1 MTDRRTFIGG
11 AMASA
16 LAGCDWSR
24 AFRSPAVG
32 GRWAGWR
39 PGEYQVHFIYTGRSE
54 SSFHIFPDGTSMLL
68 DCGTANRKRNEYT
81 LPSAPDATREPGEQV
96 ARYVHKVNPNGDRV
110 DYMMSSHW
118 HVDHVGADA
127 PDYVAP
133 GVSPIGCGRS
143 GFGQAAEFLHFGKA
157 IDRSW
162 PDFDDPVPIATRETA
177 HIRKVYEALR
187 RRDGLAV
194 EKFRLGA
201 TDQIVPLHGSA
212 PGFACR
218 NVCANGRIALPDGTA
233 RDVLKEHIAERN
245 AVGKKT
251 RIDENTLSLGMIVS
265 YGCFRFFTAGD
276 ALGRFFE
283 EALADAVEHCHV
295 SKTNHHTH
303 VSMPPRLVQ
312 KLASRYW
319 ITLVWD
325 SRQSMPSVMRTLA
338 DKTLYPGDRTI
349 IPCFMPPDR
358 RSADAGEAWLKDVP
372 AAVFE
377 PCHVVLS
384 VAEGGESYTVSCL
397 GALEDNFIVR
407 AQFAERIA

>member
-1 MTDRRTFIGG
+1 MQMDRRTFIGG
-11 AMASA
+11 AMASVF
-16 LAGCDWSR
+16 AGCDWSR
-24 AFRSPAVG
+24 AFRSPDVG
-32 GRWAGWR
+32 SKWLGWR
-39 PGEYQVHFIYTGRSE
+39 PGEYQVHFIYTGRCE
-54 SSFHIFPDGTSMLL
+54 SSFHIFPDGTSLLL
-68 DCGTANRKRNEYT
+68 DCGTANRKRNKYT

-96 ARYVHKVNPNGDRV
+96 ARYVLAVNPNGDHV

-118 HVDHVGADA
+118 HVDHVGADE

-143 GFGQAAEFLHFGKA
+143 GFGQAAEFLHFAKA

-162 PDFDDPVPIATRETA
+162 PDFSDPVPIATRETK
-177 HIRKVYEALR
+177 HMRKVYEALR

-212 PGFACR
+212 PGFSCR
-218 NVCANGRIALPDGTA
+218 NICANGRIALPDGTV
-233 RDVLKEHIAERN
+233 RDALKEHLAARP
-245 AVGKKT
+245 KS

-265 YGCFRFFTAGD
+265 HGKFRLFTAGD

-283 EALADAVEHCHV
+283 ETLADAVEHCHV
-295 SKTNHHTH
+295 SKTDHHAH

-319 ITLVWD
+319 ISLVWD

-338 DKTLYPGDRTI
+338 DRTLYPGDRTI
-349 IPCFMPPDR
+349 VPCFLPPER
-358 RSADAGEAWLKDVP
+358 RAADAGEAWLGDVP
-372 AAVFE
+372 NAVFE

-384 VAEGGESYTVSCL
+384 VPDGGESYTISCL
-397 GALEDNFIVR
+397 GAMENDFIVR
-407 AQFAERIA
+407 AQFSERT